1 MLEVLTRNFARETVD
16 SLYKE
21 FLNEIKVKGKK

>member
-16 SLYKE
+16 SLYEE
-21 FLNEIKVKGKK
+21 FLNEIKTKGKK